1 MHHHRNSV
9 QCNGG
14 GGQAQRKL
22 IVQLGDEVR
31 GPLPRKLAADHY
43 FAEQRRFHL
52 SLQAQR
58 VNFDQFL
65 QVRGQT
71 VEQFRA
77 ELHANAE
84 RKLRSRLGLL
94 LVADKEGL
102 WPSQAEVDAALAS
115 WDDKRD
121 GQRTFPANDAR
132 KARQRLASA
141 RAEGFILARSTLIP
155 PPEEPVVEG

>member
-1 MHHHRNSV
+1 MTGV
-9 QCNGG
+9 QTC
-14 GGQAQRKL
+14 AL
-22 IVQLGDEVR
+22 PIFQLGDEVR

-58 VNFDQFL
+58 VSFDQFL

-77 ELHANAE
+77 ELHADAE

-102 WPSQAEVDAALAS
+102 QPTPAEVDAALAA
-115 WDDKRD
+115 WDEQRD
-121 GQRTFPANDAR
+121 GARTFPANDAR
-132 KARQRLASA
+132 KARQKLASS
-141 RAEGFILARSTLIP
+141 RAEAFILAHSTLLP
-155 PPEEPVVEG
+155 PPAEPVVVETA